1 MYRNAKI
8 TTPVVLIIFNRPDTT
23 KKVFEEI
30 RKAEPKRLFV
40 IADGPR
46 QNVERDKELCKL
58 TREITENIDWDCK
71 VTRDYAIGNYG
82 LRKRVA
88 SGLTNMFESVEEAII
103 LEDDCVPHQSFF
115 PFCQELL
122 ERYRNEKKV
131 MMISGNNFFCELRD
145 KEYSYYFSSFN
156 HIWGWA
162 TWKRAW
168 GLYQNGMKDW
178 NDLKEGDF
186 LNNIL
191 QNDDSVKYFRTIF
204 QEVYEGKINSW
215 AYEWLYTGWLQNGLS
230 IVPSKNLV
238 TNIGFGTEA
247 TNTKSKSHRT
257 ANISADEIGFPLIHP
272 PKTERDLKADMFET
286 KILHR
291 FGGTDFIIRTI
302 KKLLRM

>member
-1 MYRNAKI
+1 MYKNTKI
-8 TTPVVLIIFNRPDTT
+8 ITPVAFLIFNRPDTT

-30 RKAEPKRLFV
+30 SKAKPERLFV

-46 QNVERDKELCKL
+46 QNVKMDKEMCEL

-71 VTRDYAIGNYG
+71 VTRDYAIDNYG

-88 SGLTNMFESVEEAII
+88 SGLTHMFESVDNAII

-122 ERYRNEKKV
+122 ERYNDEKKV
-131 MMISGNNFFCELRD
+131 MMISGNNFFSEFRN
-145 KEYSYYFSSFN
+145 KEHSYYFSSFN

-168 GLYQNGMKDW
+168 HLYDDGMNDWKDV
-178 NDLKEGDF
+178 NEGNFLK
-186 LNNIL
+186 NIL
-191 QNDDSVKYFRTIF
+191 QDDASVKYFKTIF
-204 QEVYEGKINSW
+204 QEVYEDRINSW
-215 AYEWLYTGWLQNGLS
+215 AYRWLYSMLRKDGLS

-238 TNIGFGTEA
+238 TNIGFGSKA
-247 TNTKSKSHRT
+247 TNTKSKLQRT
-257 ANISADEIGFPLIHP
+257 TNITVEDIGFPLIHP
-272 PKTERDLKADMFET
+272 PKIERDLAADMFEI

-291 FGGTDFIIRTI
+291 FGGRDLIIRTI
-302 KKLLRM
+302 KKFLRM

>member
-1 MYRNAKI
+1 MYNNIKI
-8 TTPVVLIIFNRPDTT
+8 TTPVALFIFNRPDTT

-30 RKAEPKRLFV
+30 RKAEPDRFFV

-46 QNVERDKELCKL
+46 RNVERDKELCKL
-58 TREITENIDWDCK
+58 TREITDNIDWDCK
-71 VTRDYAIGNYG
+71 VTRDYAVENYG

-88 SGLTNMFESVEEAII
+88 GGLTHMFESVDDAII

-122 ERYRNEKKV
+122 ERYCNEEKV
-131 MMISGNNFFCELRD
+131 MMISGNNFLGELSQ
-145 KEYSYYFSSFN
+145 KECSYHFSSFN

-168 GLYQNGMKDW
+168 NLYDGGMNDW

-191 QNDDSVKYFRTIF
+191 QDDVSVKYFRTIF
-204 QEVYEGKINSW
+204 QEVYEDKINSW
-215 AYEWLYTGWLQNGLS
+215 AYRWLYSMLREAGLS

-238 TNIGFGTEA
+238 TNIGFGPEA
-247 TNTKSKSHRT
+247 TNTKSKSQRT
-257 ANISADEIGFPLIHP
+257 ANIIAEEIEFPLMHP
-272 PKTERDLKADMFET
+272 PKTERDLEADMFVT
-286 KILHR
+286 NALHR
-291 FGGTDFIIRTI
+291 FMGRDRIIRTI
-302 KKLLRM
+302 KKILRM

>member
-1 MYRNAKI
+1 MYKNVKI
-8 TTPVVLIIFNRPDTT
+8 PTPVALFIFNRPDTT

-30 RKAEPKRLFV
+30 RKAEPERLFV

-71 VTRDYAIGNYG
+71 VTRDYAAGNYG
-82 LRKRVA
+82 LRKRVS
-88 SGLTNMFESVEEAII
+88 SGLTQMFKSVDEAII

-122 ERYRNEKKV
+122 ERYRNEEKV
-131 MMISGNNFFCELRD
+131 MMISGNNFFDELRN

-168 GLYQNGMKDW
+168 NLYDERMSDW
-178 NDLKEGDF
+178 NDLKDGDF

-191 QNDDSVKYFRTIF
+191 QDDVSVKYYRTIF
-204 QEVYEGKINSW
+204 QEVYENKINSW
-215 AYEWLYTGWLQNGLS
+215 AYRWLYSMLRKDGLS
-230 IVPSKNLV
+230 IVPIKNLV
-238 TNIGFGTEA
+238 TNIGFGKDA
-247 TNTKSKSHRT
+247 TNTKGPGKNNLVYSS
-257 ANISADEIGFPLIHP
+257 NEIVFPLIHP
-272 PKTERDLKADMFET
+272 KNIERDEEFDKIITMKKHRFSLRDKTIRFIK
-286 KILHR
+286 KILR
-291 FGGTDFIIRTI
+291 
-302 KKLLRM
+302 L

>member
-1 MYRNAKI
+1 MYKNLKI
-8 TTPVVLIIFNRPDTT
+8 STPVALLIFNRPDTT

-30 RKAEPKRLFV
+30 RKAEPERLFV

-46 QNVERDKELCKL
+46 NNVERDNDLCKL

-71 VTRDYAIGNYG
+71 VTRDYSVENYG
-82 LRKRVA
+82 LRKRV
-88 SGLTNMFESVEEAII
+88 SGGLTRMFKSVDEAII

-122 ERYRNEKKV
+122 ERYRDERKV
-131 MMISGNNFFCELRD
+131 MMISGNNFLGKLGQ
-145 KEYSYYFSSFN
+145 KECSYHFSAFN
-156 HIWGWA
+156 LIWGWA

-168 GLYQNGMKDW
+168 NLYDDEMNDW

-191 QNDDSVKYFRTIF
+191 QDDVSVKYYRTIF
-204 QEVYEGKINSW
+204 QEVYEDKINSW
-215 AYEWLYTGWLQNGLS
+215 AYRWLYSMFREDGLS
-230 IVPSKNLV
+230 IVPSNNLV

-247 TNTKSKSHRT
+247 TNAKSNSHHT
-257 ANISADEIGFPLIHP
+257 ADIIAEEIEFPLMHP
-272 PKTERDLKADMFET
+272 PKTERDLEADMFAT

-291 FGGTDFIIRTI
+291 FRGKDLIIRTI